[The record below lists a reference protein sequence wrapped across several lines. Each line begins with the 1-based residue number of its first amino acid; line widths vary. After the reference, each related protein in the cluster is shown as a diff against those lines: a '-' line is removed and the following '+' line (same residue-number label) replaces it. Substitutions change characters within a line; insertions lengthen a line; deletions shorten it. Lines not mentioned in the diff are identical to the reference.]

1 MTPSQYLI
9 LFLLALAGIVF
20 VINAL
25 YQLYK
30 LDKQIKELE
39 KENESLR
46 CIWRRVEESNHNRN

>member
-1 MTPSQYLI
+1 MTPTQYLT
-9 LFLLALAGIVF
+9 LFFLALAGIVF

-46 CIWRRVEESNHNRN
+46 CLRRRVEESDRSRN

>member
-1 MTPSQYLI
+1 MTPTQYLT

-20 VINAL
+20 VISAL
-25 YQLYK
+25 YQLSK

-46 CIWRRVEESNHNRN
+46 CIWHRVEESNHNRN

>member
-1 MTPSQYLI
+1 MTPTQYLI
-9 LFLLALAGIVF
+9 LFFLALAGIVF
-20 VINAL
+20 VISAL